1 MIHSFLFLFNEKESD
16 VTLGKKIIPIELVDD
31 FQEAGLGESTKRNE
45 RLIKRPSIKEEI
57 KNDSK
62 LMTTVEKY
70 STISS
75 VDFIKQNEISS
86 IPLEKVLLDSLKIID
101 RSLLNDK
108 NKIDLK
114 LALEI
119 SIQSIQSEFG
129 KFSNLFSTIIT
140 VSPLLGL
147 LGTVLG
153 LINSFSF
160 IKLGES
166 GVNAQEVTGGISE
179 ALISTATGLIIA
191 IITLIFSNYFNSL
204 WRKQNSI
211 LNQYCGR
218 FEMLYR
224 TNKL

>member
-1 MIHSFLFLFNEKESD
+1 MWPLLFISIISLACILERIAYWKD
-16 VTLGKKIIPIELVDD
+16 V
-31 FQEAGLGESTKRNE
+31 
-45 RLIKRPSIKEEI
+45 IKR
-57 KNDSK
+57 NDSK
-62 LMTTVEKY
+62 LMITVEKY

-75 VDFIKQNEISS
+75 VDFMKQNEIPS

-108 NKIDLK
+108 NNIDLK

-129 KFSNLFSTIIT
+129 KFNNLFSTIIT
-140 VSPLLGL
+140 VAPLLGL

-179 ALISTATGLIIA
+179 ALISTAAGLIVA
-191 IITLIFSNYFNSL
+191 IITLIFSNYFKSL
-204 WRKQNSI
+204 WRKENSI

-218 FEMLYR
+218 FEMLYKR
-224 TNKL
+224 NLQS

>member
-1 MIHSFLFLFNEKESD
+1 MFDLFKSGGIVMWPLLLISITSLACIFERIAYWKD
-16 VTLGKKIIPIELVDD
+16 VI
-31 FQEAGLGESTKRNE
+31 R
-45 RLIKRPSIKEEI
+45 

-62 LMTTVEKY
+62 LMITVEKY

-75 VDFIKQNEISS
+75 VDFTKQNEISS

-101 RSLLNDK
+101 RSLLTDN
-108 NKIDLK
+108 NSIDLK

>member
-1 MIHSFLFLFNEKESD
+1 MWPLLLISITSLACIFERIVYWKD
-16 VTLGKKIIPIELVDD
+16 V
-31 FQEAGLGESTKRNE
+31 
-45 RLIKRPSIKEEI
+45 IK
-57 KNDSK
+57 KNDSE
-62 LMTTVEKY
+62 LMITVEKY

-101 RSLLNDK
+101 RSLLTDN
-108 NKIDLK
+108 NSIDLK

>member
-1 MIHSFLFLFNEKESD
+1 LLDLFKSGGIVMWPLLFIS
-16 VTLGKKIIPIELVDD
+16 IISLACIL
-31 FQEAGLGESTKRNE
+31 E
-45 RLIKRPSIKEEI
+45 RLSYWKAAIIKKDKE
-57 KNDSK
+57 
-62 LMTTVEKY
+62 LMRTIEKY
-70 STISS
+70 SNLKLINHINKLSLSS
-75 VDFIKQNEISS
+75 L
-86 IPLEKVLLDSLKIID
+86 PLEKVLANTLKIID
-101 RSLLNDK
+101 QSYLESEK
-108 NKIDLK
+108 NIDLK

-153 LINSFSF
+153 LIDSFSF

-179 ALISTATGLIIA
+179 ALISTASGLIIA
-191 IITLIFSNYFNSL
+191 IITLVFSNYFNSL
-204 WRKQNSI
+204 WKKQNSI

-218 FEMLYR
+218 FEIIYNRNIQL
-224 TNKL
+224 

>member
-1 MIHSFLFLFNEKESD
+1 MWPLMFISIVSLGCIFERFSYWKE
-16 VTLGKKIIPIELVDD
+16 
-31 FQEAGLGESTKRNE
+31 
-45 RLIKRPSIKEEI
+45 LIKKDE
-57 KNDSK
+57 KK
-62 LMTTVEKY
+62 LISTIEKY
-70 STISS
+70 SNNYS
-75 VDFIKQNEISS
+75 VNFQLSNQNLS
-86 IPLEKVLLDSLKIID
+86 IPLERVLFQSLQMID
-101 RSLLNDK
+101 QCLLIKK
-108 NKIDLK
+108 NNIDIK

-153 LINSFSF
+153 LINSFAF

-166 GVNAQEVTGGISE
+166 GANVSEVTGGISE

-191 IITLIFSNYFNSL
+191 IITLVFSNYFNSL
-204 WRKQNSI
+204 WKKQNAI
-211 LNQYCGR
+211 LNEYCGK
-218 FEMLYR
+218 FEILYR

>member
-1 MIHSFLFLFNEKESD
+1 MFDLFKSGGIVMWPLLLISITSLACIFERIAYWKDVINKNEY
-16 VTLGKKIIPIELVDD
+16 
-31 FQEAGLGESTKRNE
+31 
-45 RLIKRPSIKEEI
+45 
-57 KNDSK
+57 K
-62 LMTTVEKY
+62 LMITVEKY
-70 STISS
+70 LTISS
-75 VDFIKQNEISS
+75 VNFIKQNEIPS
-86 IPLEKVLLDSLKIID
+86 IPLEKVLFNSLKIID

-108 NKIDLK
+108 NNIDLK

-119 SIQSIQSEFG
+119 SINSIQSEFG

-140 VSPLLGL
+140 ISPLLGL

-224 TNKL
+224 KK

>member
-1 MIHSFLFLFNEKESD
+1 MWPLLLISITSLACIL
-16 VTLGKKIIPIELVDD
+16 
-31 FQEAGLGESTKRNE
+31 E
-45 RLIKRPSIKEEI
+45 RFFYWKDLIKKDDE
-57 KNDSK
+57 K
-62 LMTTVEKY
+62 LMITVEKY
-70 STISS
+70 SKINTLG
-75 VDFIKQNEISS
+75 VIKKDQNNIM
-86 IPLEKVLLDSLKIID
+86 PLEKVLFQSLQTID
-101 RSLLNDK
+101 QCLLIDK
-108 NKIDLK
+108 KNIDIK

-140 VSPLLGL
+140 ISPLLGL

-166 GVNAQEVTGGISE
+166 GINAQNVTGGISE
-179 ALISTATGLIIA
+179 ALISTATGLIVA
-191 IITLIFSNYFNSL
+191 IITLICSNYFNSL
-204 WRKQNSI
+204 WQRQNSI

-224 TNKL
+224 INNL

>member
-1 MIHSFLFLFNEKESD
+1 MFDLFKSGGIVMWPLLLISITSLACIFERIAYWKD
-16 VTLGKKIIPIELVDD
+16 VI
-31 FQEAGLGESTKRNE
+31 R
-45 RLIKRPSIKEEI
+45 

-62 LMTTVEKY
+62 LIITVEKY

-75 VDFIKQNEISS
+75 VDFTEQNEISS

-101 RSLLNDK
+101 RSLLTDK
-108 NKIDLK
+108 NSIDLK

>member
-1 MIHSFLFLFNEKESD
+1 MWPLLLISITSLACIFERIAYWKD
-16 VTLGKKIIPIELVDD
+16 VI
-31 FQEAGLGESTKRNE
+31 R
-45 RLIKRPSIKEEI
+45 

-62 LMTTVEKY
+62 LMITVEKY

-86 IPLEKVLLDSLKIID
+86 IPLEKVLLDSLKTID
-101 RSLLNDK
+101 RSLLTDN
-108 NKIDLK
+108 NSIDLK

>member
-1 MIHSFLFLFNEKESD
+1 MWPLLLISITSLACIFERIAYWKD
-16 VTLGKKIIPIELVDD
+16 V
-31 FQEAGLGESTKRNE
+31 
-45 RLIKRPSIKEEI
+45 IK

-62 LMTTVEKY
+62 LMITVEKY

-75 VDFIKQNEISS
+75 VDITKQNEISS

-101 RSLLNDK
+101 RSLLTDK
-108 NKIDLK
+108 NSIDLK

-224 TNKL
+224 TNKV

>member
-1 MIHSFLFLFNEKESD
+1 MFDLFKSGGIVMWPLLLISITSLACIFERIAYWKD
-16 VTLGKKIIPIELVDD
+16 VI
-31 FQEAGLGESTKRNE
+31 N
-45 RLIKRPSIKEEI
+45 

-62 LMTTVEKY
+62 LMITVEKY

-75 VDFIKQNEISS
+75 VDFTNQNEISS

-101 RSLLNDK
+101 RSLLTDN
-108 NKIDLK
+108 NSIDLK

>member
-1 MIHSFLFLFNEKESD
+1 MWPLLLISITSLACIFERIAYWKD
-16 VTLGKKIIPIELVDD
+16 V
-31 FQEAGLGESTKRNE
+31 
-45 RLIKRPSIKEEI
+45 IK

-62 LMTTVEKY
+62 LMITVEKY

-75 VDFIKQNEISS
+75 VDFTKQNEISS
-86 IPLEKVLLDSLKIID
+86 FPLEKVLLDSLKIID
-101 RSLLNDK
+101 RSLLTDK
-108 NKIDLK
+108 NSIDLK

>member
-1 MIHSFLFLFNEKESD
+1 MWPLLLISITSLACIFERIAYWKD
-16 VTLGKKIIPIELVDD
+16 V
-31 FQEAGLGESTKRNE
+31 
-45 RLIKRPSIKEEI
+45 IK

-62 LMTTVEKY
+62 LMITVEKY

-75 VDFIKQNEISS
+75 VDFIKKNEISS

-108 NKIDLK
+108 NTIDLK

-160 IKLGES
+160 IKLGET

>member
-1 MIHSFLFLFNEKESD
+1 MFDLFKSGGIVMWPLLLISITSLACIFERIAYWKD
-16 VTLGKKIIPIELVDD
+16 VIKI
-31 FQEAGLGESTKRNE
+31 
-45 RLIKRPSIKEEI
+45 
-57 KNDSK
+57 NDSK
-62 LMTTVEKY
+62 LMITVEKY

-75 VDFIKQNEISS
+75 MDFIKQNEISS

-101 RSLLNDK
+101 KSLLTDK
-108 NKIDLK
+108 NSIDLK

>member
-1 MIHSFLFLFNEKESD
+1 MWPLLLISITSLACIFERIAYWKD
-16 VTLGKKIIPIELVDD
+16 VI
-31 FQEAGLGESTKRNE
+31 R
-45 RLIKRPSIKEEI
+45 

-62 LMTTVEKY
+62 LMITVEKY
-70 STISS
+70 SNISS
-75 VDFIKQNEISS
+75 VDFTKQNEISS

-101 RSLLNDK
+101 RSLLTDK
-108 NKIDLK
+108 NSIDLK

-204 WRKQNSI
+204 WRKQNSL

-224 TNKL
+224 TNKLQ

>member
-1 MIHSFLFLFNEKESD
+1 MWPLLLISITSLACIL
-16 VTLGKKIIPIELVDD
+16 
-31 FQEAGLGESTKRNE
+31 E
-45 RLIKRPSIKEEI
+45 RFSYWKNLIKI
-57 KNDSK
+57 NDKK
-62 LMTTVEKY
+62 LKITVEKY
-70 STISS
+70 SMISYS
-75 VDFIKQNEISS
+75 KDFIKNPSS
-86 IPLEKVLLDSLKIID
+86 LIPLEKVLFQSLQIID
-101 RSLLNDK
+101 ESLLMDK
-108 NKIDLK
+108 KNIDIK

-166 GVNAQEVTGGISE
+166 GANVQEVTGGISE

-191 IITLIFSNYFNSL
+191 IITLVFSNYFNSL
-204 WRKQNSI
+204 WKKQNAI
-211 LNQYCGR
+211 LNQYCGK

-224 TNKL
+224 TNKLQ

>member
-1 MIHSFLFLFNEKESD
+1 MFDLFKSGGIVMWPLLLISITSLACIFERIAYWKD
-16 VTLGKKIIPIELVDD
+16 V
-31 FQEAGLGESTKRNE
+31 
-45 RLIKRPSIKEEI
+45 IK

-62 LMTTVEKY
+62 LMITVEKY

-75 VDFIKQNEISS
+75 VDFTKQNEISS

-101 RSLLNDK
+101 RSLLTDK
-108 NKIDLK
+108 NSIDLK

-166 GVNAQEVTGGISE
+166 GVNAEEVTGGISE

>member
-1 MIHSFLFLFNEKESD
+1 MWPLLLISITSLACIFERIAYWKD
-16 VTLGKKIIPIELVDD
+16 V
-31 FQEAGLGESTKRNE
+31 
-45 RLIKRPSIKEEI
+45 IK

-62 LMTTVEKY
+62 LMITVEKY

-75 VDFIKQNEISS
+75 VDFTKQNEISS

-101 RSLLNDK
+101 RSLLTDK
-108 NKIDLK
+108 NSIDLK

-224 TNKL
+224 TNKVL

>member
-1 MIHSFLFLFNEKESD
+1 MFDLFKSGGIVMWPLLLISITSLACIFERFSYWKD
-16 VTLGKKIIPIELVDD
+16 VIYIKDKQLMYTIGKYIKISPGNHPNKNII
-31 FQEAGLGESTKRNE
+31 ST
-45 RLIKRPSIKEEI
+45 
-57 KNDSK
+57 
-62 LMTTVEKY
+62 
-70 STISS
+70 
-75 VDFIKQNEISS
+75 
-86 IPLEKVLLDSLKIID
+86 IPLEKVLFNALEIID
-101 RSLLNDK
+101 KSNFNECRN
-108 NKIDLK
+108 IDIK

-166 GVNAQEVTGGISE
+166 GVNSQEVTGGISE

-191 IITLIFSNYFNSL
+191 IITLIFSNYFNNL
-204 WRKQNSI
+204 WKRENSI

-224 TNKL
+224 TNKS

>member
-1 MIHSFLFLFNEKESD
+1 MFDIFKSGGIVMWPLLLISITSLACIFERIAYWKD
-16 VTLGKKIIPIELVDD
+16 V
-31 FQEAGLGESTKRNE
+31 
-45 RLIKRPSIKEEI
+45 IK

-62 LMTTVEKY
+62 LMITVEKY

-75 VDFIKQNEISS
+75 VDITKQNEISS

-101 RSLLNDK
+101 RSLLTDK
-108 NKIDLK
+108 NSIDLK

>member
-1 MIHSFLFLFNEKESD
+1 MFDLFKSGGIVMWPLLFISITSLACIFERFTYWKD
-16 VTLGKKIIPIELVDD
+16 VI
-31 FQEAGLGESTKRNE
+31 R
-45 RLIKRPSIKEEI
+45 

-62 LMTTVEKY
+62 LMITVEKY

-75 VDFIKQNEISS
+75 VDFIKQNEISY

-101 RSLLNDK
+101 RSLITDK
-108 NKIDLK
+108 NSIDLK

-191 IITLIFSNYFNSL
+191 IITLIFANYFNSL

-211 LNQYCGR
+211 LNQYCGK
-218 FEMLYR
+218 FEILYR

>member
-1 MIHSFLFLFNEKESD
+1 MWPLLFISIASLACIFERFVYWNEA
-16 VTLGKKIIPIELVDD
+16 I
-31 FQEAGLGESTKRNE
+31 ARNDKQ
-45 RLIKRPSIKEEI
+45 LIF
-57 KNDSK
+57 
-62 LMTTVEKY
+62 TVEKY
-70 STISS
+70 LINFP
-75 VDFIKQNEISS
+75 VNFKEDNNISS
-86 IPLEKVLLDSLKIID
+86 IPLERVLLNSLKIVEQSVIHDRKNID
-101 RSLLNDK
+101 IR
-108 NKIDLK
+108 

-119 SIQSIQSEFG
+119 SIQSIQSDFG

-140 VSPLLGL
+140 ISPLLGL

-166 GVNAQEVTGGISE
+166 GLNSQQVTGGISE
-179 ALISTATGLIIA
+179 ALISTAAGLIVA

-204 WRKQNSI
+204 WQKQNSI

-224 TNKL
+224 INYL